1 MIAIAIDGPSAAG
14 KSTVAKLIAQRL
26 NYVYVDTG
34 ALYRGI
40 GYYCVNKG
48 IKDTKN
54 KELVVS
60 ELKNINLKLQYI
72 DKTQHLILND
82 NDVSAYIR
90 TPEVSMAAS
99 NVSAIPEVRTFLVD
113 LQRNMAENNNVVMDG
128 RDIGTVILPNAQ
140 VKIFLTASDE
150 ARAKRRMLEY
160 EQKGEKA
167 SFDEV
172 LKDLKAR
179 DKQDSERATAP
190 LKQASDAHFID
201 NSNLSLEETADL
213 IISYVK

>member
-1 MIAIAIDGPSAAG
+1 
-14 KSTVAKLIAQRL
+14 
-26 NYVYVDTG
+26 
-34 ALYRGI
+34 
-40 GYYCVNKG
+40 
-48 IKDTKN
+48 
-54 KELVVS
+54 
-60 ELKNINLKLQYI
+60 
-72 DKTQHLILND
+72 
-82 NDVSAYIR
+82 
-90 TPEVSMAAS
+90 
-99 NVSAIPEVRTFLVD
+99 
-113 LQRNMAENNNVVMDG
+113 
-128 RDIGTVILPNAQ
+128 
-140 VKIFLTASDE
+140 
-150 ARAKRRMLEY
+150 MLEY